1 MKKFMISLALASF
14 AMFSTAQE
22 TVSEVVVPTKSKSV
36 VTNSFGSNWFV
47 GVNGGVN
54 FYNGVFMNGEAFYE
68 HLSPALDVYVGKWHT
83 PGFGWRIAYRGLNIQ
98 TYKEFDHT
106 TFMNFHFDAMF
117 NLRNLILGYKQ
128 GRIWEIT
135 PYVGVGWAGRKA
147 MDHEEGTGRMTTGA
161 ITGSLSANYGIINS
175 WHVSKRWAINL
186 ELAGSFFR
194 NGFSGI
200 NGQAG
205 HDNMW
210 TATVGVSCNLGKVG
224 WDNAPDVDALQAI
237 YGGMIDGL
245 QGQLDD
251 ALAANKEKQNQI
263 KALEA
268 ANKELEGKVEELSK
282 VKPISV
288 SESIFFAFDSHK
300 IASKKEELNIKAYAE
315 AAKAAGVKVKVVGFA
330 DKVGSNEYNNK
341 LSTKR
346 AEAVAE
352 IIRSYG
358 VEVEVVAGGESEEYK
373 ERMLNRR
380 AVITVA
386 E

>member
-68 HLSPALDVYVGKWHT
+68 HMSPALDVYVGKWHT

-98 TYKEFDHT
+98 TYKELDHAA
-106 TFMNFHFDAMF
+106 FMNFHFDAMF

-128 GRIWEIT
+128 GRVWEIT
-135 PYVGVGWAGRKA
+135 PYVGVGWAGRHGFDTDNKNSMTSGA
-147 MDHEEGTGRMTTGA
+147 WAGT
-161 ITGSLSANYGIINS
+161 LSANYGIINS
-175 WHVSKRWAINL
+175 WSVSKRWAINL
-186 ELAGSFFR
+186 ELAGAFFR
-194 NGFSGI
+194 NGFSSKPGWS
-200 NGQAG
+200 G
-205 HDNMW
+205 HDMMW

-263 KALEA
+263 KALED
-268 ANKELEGKVEELSK
+268 ANKALEGKVEELSK